1 MFVISGLDPHL
12 DTSPDTQQEMEVIK
26 VEVVDASDQEPLRV
40 KEETAGVHDV
50 TNTYLLSVYTHDRCS
65 PSRHLLHPK
74 QKQQHYEIYNYYF
87 KAEMLVSLP

>member
-26 VEVVDASDQEPLRV
+26 VEVVDASDLEPLRV

-50 TNTYLLSVYTHDRCS
+50 TNTYTHTTDARRAGS
-65 PSRHLLHPK
+65 
-74 QKQQHYEIYNYYF
+74 YYIQS
-87 KAEMLVSLP
+87 KNSNIMKYICTISKLKC